1 MVSVTVNDVSM
12 TSGHALCAAAESY
25 LERTRTRRRAQGP
38 CLCPASAALPQLR
51 RGRASGTRSAQ
62 TRSSRCAGQAE
73 GPGAGSRHLDSGH
86 LHPRCEPPAAQTP
99 AGVTWPLPTTV
110 RPGGAVRRPEPR
122 LCDHGRVPFDSKRLK
137 LVLILTSPPVSGERK
152 NSLRT

>member
-1 MVSVTVNDVSM
+1 MRQLSHTLK
-12 TSGHALCAAAESY
+12 GREHAAAPGDLAS
-25 LERTRTRRRAQGP
+25 AP
-38 CLCPASAALPQLR
+38 SAALPRLR

-86 LHPRCEPPAAQTP
+86 LHPRCEPPAAQTL

-110 RPGGAVRRPEPR
+110 RPGGAGRRPEPR
-122 LCDHGRVPFDSKRLK
+122 LCDRGRVPFDSKRLK